1 MDLDAAR
8 QHCQELV
15 REHDKDRY
23 LSALFAPDETRGD
36 VLALY
41 AFNVELSRVRDLARE
56 PMLGEMRLEW
66 WSGQLAAIAAGDT
79 PEHPVAVALAA
90 AMRRA
95 DLPERA
101 FSAMIEARRFD
112 LYDDPMPSLNDLE
125 GYLGET
131 SSALVM
137 LAGLALAGP
146 AAGTAGAADAAGAA
160 GVAIGLAGIMRSIA
174 FRRAR
179 GQCYL
184 PADVL
189 ARHGLTAAHVLSGR
203 SSPEMAAALADLR
216 AHAERR
222 LTEARTAAPQV
233 PRAALV
239 AFLPAALVPGYL
251 KALRRAGDGVLS
263 AAPEVAQWRRQI
275 ALLFAATRERF

>member
-8 QHCQELV
+8 RHCHDLV
-15 REHDKDRY
+15 RAHDKDRW
-23 LSALFAPDETRGD
+23 LAALFAPEAARVD

-56 PMLGEMRLEW
+56 PALGEMRLEW
-66 WSGQLAAIAAGDT
+66 WSGQLAAIAAGET
-79 PEHPVAVALAA
+79 PPHPVAVALAA

-95 DLPERA
+95 NLPGQA
-101 FSAMIEARRFD
+101 FAAMIEARRFD

-146 AAGTAGAADAAGAA
+146 EAGTLAAADAAGAA
-160 GVAIGLAGIMRSIA
+160 GVAIGLTGLMRAAA
-174 FRRAR
+174 FHRAR

-189 ARHGLTAAHVLSGR
+189 ARHGLGPAHVLSGR
-203 SSPEMAAALADLR
+203 ASPEMDAALAELR
-216 AHAERR
+216 DHAGRR
-222 LTEARTAAPQV
+222 LADARAALSNT
-233 PRAALV
+233 PRAAFP
-239 AFLPAALVPGYL
+239 AFHTAAHVPRYL
-251 KALRRAGDGVLS
+251 KALARAGAGVLT
-263 AAPEVAQWRRQI
+263 AAAEVAQWKRQI
-275 ALLFAATRERF
+275 ALLYAATRERF